1 MDASTRVKR
10 VYTEA
15 QLQAA
20 LSNTRENRGQ
30 SIRATTAAY
39 AVPEST
45 LRNRLAGHT
54 SCSSA
59 HEHRQN
65 LSSAEEKTLVRWL
78 SNLTRAGFPASPALL
93 VELAKEVR
101 RSRFKLSE
109 GPSPQL
115 RPLGK
120 HWSSKFR
127 ARYPGIKDV

>member
-20 LSNTRENRGQ
+20 LLDVTENGNR
-30 SIRATTAAY
+30 SIRATAATY

-45 LRNRLAGHT
+45 LRNRLAKHT

-65 LSSAEEKTLVRWL
+65 LSSAEE
-78 SNLTRAGFPASPALL
+78 TREMALKPDQGGL
-93 VELAKEVR
+93 PGLACAPCR
-101 RSRFKLSE
+101 NGRGS
-109 GPSPQL
+109 
-115 RPLGK
+115 
-120 HWSSKFR
+120 
-127 ARYPGIKDV
+127 